1 MLTRPRL
8 GGPLGLDPNDLT
20 AAEGAAVRA
29 GLMGRLGTLALR
41 ARDEGHRAKR
51 EVAAALAL
59 RRPGYAL
66 LGLSCHGSVLLR
78 ATGVDSTGAWR
89 SAVGVELLKTAQ
101 RPPSLVG
108 ERLVLVLVRMRLDV
122 LVAAAHRTEAQAVGA
137 ADRRERRREDELLAQ
152 EGGQVDPEIRRD
164 RLRVQRR
171 GRLFGAAQH
180 IHRAVVL
187 LPGASEHRRLDRG
200 EATAALLRHPPAGP
214 PLPISAPRRV
224 GRGEVPRRARH

>member
-20 AAEGAAVRA
+20 AAERAAVRA
-29 GLMGRLGTLALR
+29 RLMGRLGTLALR

-89 SAVGVELLKTAQ
+89 SSVGVELLKTAQ

-137 ADRRERRREDELLAQ
+137 ADRRERRPEDELLAPPL
-152 EGGQVDPEIRRD
+152 GAGRPRR
-164 RLRVQRR
+164 QRPPPYPHPAR
-171 GRLFGAAQH
+171 RS
-180 IHRAVVL
+180 
-187 LPGASEHRRLDRG
+187 PGVFCCAKQL
-200 EATAALLRHPPAGP
+200 TAARDASL
-214 PLPISAPRRV
+214 
-224 GRGEVPRRARH
+224 